1 MAVRQRLSYE
11 QRGNPLLLA
20 GAPDPSLLAEAKQT
34 RKLLEK
40 ALRLREGVRDAQRQ
54 VREAEQAVERARKQ
68 DRAANA
74 EAISRRPDAKVT
86 NTRTEAAEMALE
98 QAKVRL
104 EAVTQATEDAADV
117 LVAEGAQEADKLRR
131 VAEKVTAK
139 TVERVRRATEEI
151 EAALQEQEEAIGIS
165 RWAADPS
172 VKRWRVPL
180 KTLEPG
186 RPGIRVDRLLAALQA
201 LPDLL
206 ARQVEPQEPEPGVA
220 WGWSGLGRV
229 APPPGAQGR

>member
-1 MAVRQRLSYE
+1 MAVRQRLAYE
-11 QRGNPLLLA
+11 LRGNPQVLA
-20 GAPDPSLLAEAKQT
+20 SAPDPSLLAEAKQT

-54 VREAEQAVERARKQ
+54 VREAERAVEQARKQ

-86 NTRTEAAEMALE
+86 NTRTEAAEKRLE
-98 QAKVRL
+98 QARVRL
-104 EAVTQATEDAADV
+104 EAVMQATEDAADV
-117 LVAEGAQEADKLRR
+117 LVAEGSREADKLRQ

-151 EAALQEQEEAIGIS
+151 EAALQEQEQAIGIS

-172 VKRWRVPL
+172 AKRWKVSL
-180 KTLEPG
+180 QTLEPG
-186 RPGIRVDRLLAALQA
+186 KPAIRVDRLIGSLRA

-220 WGWSGLGRV
+220 FGWSGLGKV
-229 APPPGAQGR
+229 APPPGTQGR